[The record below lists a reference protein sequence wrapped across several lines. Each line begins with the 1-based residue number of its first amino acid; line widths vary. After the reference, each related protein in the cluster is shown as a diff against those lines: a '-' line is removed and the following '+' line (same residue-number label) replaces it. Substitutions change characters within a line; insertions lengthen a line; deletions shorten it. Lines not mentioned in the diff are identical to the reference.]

1 MQIFEV
7 RISRSALLDIAS
19 LREYLY
25 GLMSEEGAV
34 RYANTMR
41 EEIKLLSVCAECMSR
56 STSTTIRQIH
66 PKARRMVS
74 HNHRWIY
81 VYHIECDI
89 VIVDRIIPAKMNKG

>member
-7 RISRSALLDIAS
+7 RISQKALCDMDV
-19 LREYLY
+19 LREFLN
-25 GLMSEEGAV
+25 GLMSEDGAV
-34 RYANTMR
+34 RYASTMR
-41 EEIKLLSVCAECMSR
+41 DEIKLLSVCAECMSR